1 MRKILTAAVA
11 ALTIAGG
18 ALGAMTPAMAAPHG
32 DFHGGGFRDGGWRG
46 GDRDGFRGDGA
57 LVAGVLGFGL
67 GAALAG
73 PSYGYGYGYGPGYY
87 ADDYAYGPGYATC
100 IGRERVWDPYA
111 RRYVIERVRYA
122 C

>member
-18 ALGAMTPAMAAPHG
+18 AVGATTPAMAAPHG
-32 DFHGGGFRDGGWRG
+32 DFHGDGGWRG
-46 GDRDGFRGDGA
+46 GDRDGGFRGDGA

-67 GAALAG
+67 GAALAS
-73 PSYGYGYGYGPGYY
+73 PNYGYGYGYGPGYY

-100 IGRERVWDPYA
+100 VGRQRVWDPYYH
-111 RRYVIERVRYA
+111 RYIIERVRYA